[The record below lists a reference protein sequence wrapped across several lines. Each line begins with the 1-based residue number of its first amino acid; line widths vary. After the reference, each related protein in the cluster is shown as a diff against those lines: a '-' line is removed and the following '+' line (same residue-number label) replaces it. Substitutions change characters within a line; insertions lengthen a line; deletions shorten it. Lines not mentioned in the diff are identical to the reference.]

1 MNKTLGF
8 SVTILGNSS
17 AIPSQNHHPAS
28 QVVVYENQYFLI
40 DCGEGTQ
47 IQLIKYK
54 IKYHKIDHIFIS
66 HMHGDHFF
74 GLIGLISTYH
84 LLGRKR
90 ALNIYGPV
98 NLKQIIERLLDA
110 AYTKLKFD
118 LIFHSL
124 KNNNQSMLF
133 EDKKLSVY
141 SFPLNH
147 RIPTWGFI
155 FKENPKQLRIKK
167 SFVEESNHQLKK

>member
-124 KNNNQSMLF
+124 KTIINLCYL
-133 EDKKLSVY
+133 KTKTV
-141 SFPLNH
+141 
-147 RIPTWGFI
+147 GFI
-155 FKENPKQLRIKK
+155 HFLLITEYRPGAL
-167 SFVEESNHQLKK
+167 FLKKIRNSFE